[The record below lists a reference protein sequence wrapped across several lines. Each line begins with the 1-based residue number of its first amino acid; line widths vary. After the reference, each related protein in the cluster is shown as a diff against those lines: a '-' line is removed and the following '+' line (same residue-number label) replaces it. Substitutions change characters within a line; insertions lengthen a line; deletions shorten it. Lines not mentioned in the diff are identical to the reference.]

1 MWCVLLQST
10 RMPLRV
16 LPMIKTASIRAAL
29 PPALAALPIIQ
40 LASTD
45 STNLE
50 AKRRLEGDTRVPF
63 LVLADTQTAGVGQRG
78 HHFSS
83 PADSGLYMSLVI
95 PQPRALQLLMPA
107 AGVASVQAVATLG
120 IPGLQLKWV
129 NDLMRDRAKIG
140 GILCWLEQTP
150 VPTAII
156 GIGLNIFPNAQRTA
170 LASDQPTG
178 TLYPRQPESDPR
190 GRLAGLIS
198 AKLIE
203 LMQSPELIMPAYR
216 EVASYVGQA
225 VRLVNGEQDVVG
237 ILQGFADDGSVI
249 IQTATGSVTAGS
261 GSIRPQL

>member
-1 MWCVLLQST
+1 MLSAPLQFT
-10 RMPLRV
+10 RTPSPAWL
-16 LPMIKTASIRAAL
+16 MINKADVRAAL
-29 PPALAALPIIQ
+29 PPALANMSIVS

-78 HHFSS
+78 HSFTS
-83 PADSGLYMSLVI
+83 PDGSGLYMSLVI
-95 PQPRALQLLMPA
+95 PQPQALHLLMPA
-107 AGVASVQAVATLG
+107 AGVATVQAAATLG
-120 IPGLQLKWV
+120 APALQLKWV
-129 NDLMRDRAKIG
+129 NDLMRDSAKIG

-150 VPTAII
+150 TPAAII
-156 GIGLNIFPNAQRTA
+156 GIGINIFPNPAKMA
-170 LASDQPTG
+170 LANDQQTG
-178 TLYPRQPESDPR
+178 TLFQTQPPADVR

-216 EVASYVGQA
+216 KAASYLGQV
-225 VRLVNGEQDVVG
+225 VRLANGEQHVTG

-249 IQTATGSVTAGS
+249 IQTARGSVTAGS